1 MNILNVH
8 FLPSG
13 YPIIESINEVEEAV
27 RNMGEPNFNDL
38 GTPLEEIFEDGPE
51 KFMHFNLSK
60 PNELYNEYATERLKK
75 DLKRMNLTDDEL
87 ELLEK
92 AKEKARFKYFTCFL
106 YV

>member
-1 MNILNVH
+1 
-8 FLPSG
+8 
-13 YPIIESINEVEEAV
+13 
-27 RNMGEPNFNDL
+27 
-38 GTPLEEIFEDGPE
+38 
-51 KFMHFNLSK
+51 MHFNLSK

-75 DLKRMNLTDDEL
+75 DLKRMSLTDDEL